1 MADNNKK
8 KENFFKRAGK
18 GIVNYCK
25 ATKSELKKVSWPSR
39 KQLINNTII
48 VVVCV
53 VIVGVIIALLDSI
66 FGLGFN
72 FIINREDT
80 SSDAVVE
87 EATEEYSLS
96 DEEMEALLAD
106 YMESESDEATDE
118 AAEEAEENTD
128 DVWVEIETESNEAE

>member
-1 MADNNKK
+1 MTEMADNNKK

-18 GIVNYCK
+18 AIVNYCK

-53 VIVGVIIALLDSI
+53 VIVGVIIALLDTI

-72 FIINREDT
+72 FIINRDDT

-87 EATEEYSLS
+87 EATEDYSLS

-106 YMESESDEATDE
+106 YLESETGDV
-118 AAEEAEENTD
+118 EEGTD
-128 DVWVEIETESNEAE
+128 DVWVEIETESDEAE